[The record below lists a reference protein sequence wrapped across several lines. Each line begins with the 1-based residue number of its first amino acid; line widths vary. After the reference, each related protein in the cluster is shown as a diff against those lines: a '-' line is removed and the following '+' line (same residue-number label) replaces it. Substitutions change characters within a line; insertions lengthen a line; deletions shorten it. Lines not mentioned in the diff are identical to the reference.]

1 MQEVLFEV
9 KIKYKLPDNCMVS
22 TKVDIEKAL
31 RTKLIN
37 SVEDDIED
45 IIVVLVSTT
54 EEVQ

>member
-37 SVEDDIED
+37 SVKDDIED
-45 IIVVLVSTT
+45 ITVVLVSTI
-54 EEVQ
+54 EEIQ